1 MPANHTY
8 NYVTYCSPRIFSW
21 HSFNRCRWHHR
32 IKAQGYHHWTPIHC
46 VHPNSLSST
55 MYYSKSLVFIGV
67 ALVAGSIEAF
77 VLISPS
83 RAHSSLD
90 ALRYPNDERGATSP
104 DAAIRHIT
112 ATSALALGLLFP
124 TVSLAAQDTTYQVP
138 TAMQSS
144 SVQVRHVYVC
154 YVMLCMTMRQRSCN
168 GWHKYVYYISL
179 FVSWMTAL
187 SRN

>member
-1 MPANHTY
+1 
-8 NYVTYCSPRIFSW
+8 
-21 HSFNRCRWHHR
+21 
-32 IKAQGYHHWTPIHC
+32 
-46 VHPNSLSST
+46 

-67 ALVAGSIEAF
+67 ALVAPTVVEAF

-124 TVSLAAQDTTYQVP
+124 TVSLAAQDTTYYQVP

-168 GWHKYVYYISL
+168 G
-179 FVSWMTAL
+179 
-187 SRN
+187 

>member
-1 MPANHTY
+1 
-8 NYVTYCSPRIFSW
+8 
-21 HSFNRCRWHHR
+21 
-32 IKAQGYHHWTPIHC
+32 
-46 VHPNSLSST
+46 
-55 MYYSKSLVFIGV
+55 MYYSKTLVFIGGV
-67 ALVAGSIEAF
+67 ALVAPTVESF

-90 ALRYPNDERGATSP
+90 ALRYPNDERGATAP

-144 SVQVRHVYVC
+144 SVQVRYVYVC
-154 YVMLCMTMRQRSCN
+154 YVMLCC
-168 GWHKYVYYISL
+168 V
-179 FVSWMTAL
+179 
-187 SRN
+187 